1 MLRLRIKELAEER
14 GISQSKLSR
23 MSDVHITT
31 IRRLYNNPYGG
42 VNILTLEK
50 IAQVLGVEISD
61 LTEKVPDEK

>member
-31 IRRLYNNPYGG
+31 IRRLYKNPYSGA
-42 VNILTLEK
+42 NILTLEK
-50 IAQVLGVEISD
+50 IAQALGVELSD
-61 LTEKVPDEK
+61 LILLYR

>member
-31 IRRLYNNPYGG
+31 IRRLYSNPFGG

-50 IAQVLGVEISD
+50 IAQALGVEISD